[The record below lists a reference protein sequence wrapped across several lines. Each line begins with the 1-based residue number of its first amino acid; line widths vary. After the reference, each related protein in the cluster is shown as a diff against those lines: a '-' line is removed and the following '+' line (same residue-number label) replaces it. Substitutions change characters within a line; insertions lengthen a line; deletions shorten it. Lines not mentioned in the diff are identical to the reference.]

1 LTARKSNFVTHA
13 PDERRQERQHHNE
26 VPFEHTCHGRCRAAR
41 LIAGLVGEKCSH
53 DHAKVG
59 GQTISRM
66 RWNEPA
72 MLKFETRTELQPA
85 A

>member
-1 LTARKSNFVTHA
+1 MRRMKGVKNGNTTTRFRSNVLVMVVA
-13 PDERRQERQHHNE
+13 VLR
-26 VPFEHTCHGRCRAAR
+26 R

-66 RWNEPA
+66 RWNEA
-72 MLKFETRTELQPA
+72 ATLKFETRTELQPA